1 MQYQIQWQA
10 GRTVQQAVAMAP
22 PEITDASL
30 VQCLRLRQQRA
41 RADVAAAIYTTAQ
54 LLQRLQQQGTQQQ
67 HTQLL
72 TCAEVHDS
80 VAGSRSTTTAATAA
94 AAAAAA
100 LLRVAASE
108 APDLGFSVVQTS
120 PQLAGGS
127 AAASDAHGVALSA
140 GAVLLPQLLPAFQTA
155 SRTGGGAT
163 AAASGTAVSGLH
175 PESQPASWREVA
187 ISGGLGGL
195 GVLAAAWLAWQGAPH
210 IVLLGRTG
218 R

>member
-41 RADVAAAIYTTAQ
+41 RADVAAAISTTAQ
-54 LLQRLQQQGTQQQ
+54 LLQRLQQQGTQQ

-72 TCAEVHDS
+72 TCAEVHDAA
-80 VAGSRSTTTAATAA
+80 VGSRSTTTAAAAA

-108 APDLGFSVVQTS
+108 DPDLGFSVVQTS

-140 GAVLLPQLLPAFQTA
+140 GAVLLPLLLPAFRTA
-155 SRTGGGAT
+155 SRTGGTDAV
-163 AAASGTAVSGLH
+163 ANGTAVSGLH
-175 PESQPASWREVA
+175 PESQPASWRQVA

-195 GVLAAAWLAWQGAPH
+195 GVLAAAWLAWQGAQH

>member
-140 GAVLLPQLLPAFQTA
+140 GAVLLPLLLPAFQTA
-155 SRTGGGAT
+155 SRTGGAA

-175 PESQPASWREVA
+175 PESQPASWRQVA

-195 GVLAAAWLAWQGAPH
+195 GGLAAAWLACQGAQH